1 MIYESIDNM
10 PDRRIAFITT
20 DSEGLILSSTVSKTA
35 VSTNRT
41 GNTLIV
47 DDYVADQITKFRF
60 INGEL
65 ILIDE
70 EKIIV
75 PVKTEKE
82 LQIEAIER
90 QLAALKAEPDE
101 PADIEENTDVPL
113 LNYTEQPSE

>member
-10 PDRRIAFITT
+10 PDRRVAFITT

-41 GNTLIV
+41 GSTLIV

-65 ILIDE
+65 ILIDG

-82 LQIEAIER
+82 LQREALLK
-90 QLAALKAEPDE
+90 QLADLDS
-101 PADIEENTDVPL
+101 
-113 LNYTEQPSE
+113 QPSE

>member
-35 VSTNRT
+35 VSTNMT
-41 GNTLIV
+41 GSTLIV

-65 ILIDE
+65 ILIDG

-90 QLAALKAEPDE
+90 QLAALKAKPDE
-101 PADIEENTDVPL
+101 EVNNKEQTNAPL
-113 LNYTEQPSE
+113 LNYTDEPSE